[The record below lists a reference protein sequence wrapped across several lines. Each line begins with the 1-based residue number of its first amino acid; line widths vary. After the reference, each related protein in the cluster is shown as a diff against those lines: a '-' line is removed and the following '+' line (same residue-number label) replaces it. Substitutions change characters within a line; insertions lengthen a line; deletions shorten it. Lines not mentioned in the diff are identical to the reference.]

1 VLSYNQ
7 FQRLVGHGEF
17 WLPVAVAA
25 LARTQAADQAGGL
38 LHLQV
43 LHMAVT
49 QVVLQERSQLVMPLV

>member
-17 WLPVAVAA
+17 WLQVVEVVQDH
-25 LARTQAADQAGGL
+25 TQAAAQAGGL

-43 LHMAVT
+43 LHLAVT